1 MRVLFLDT
9 ETTGLTTQDQIIE
22 IAIVDQIGKVLLNT
36 LVNPGRVPINPHAEA
51 AHGITASLLRG
62 APSLADLWP
71 QIRSILSGNRVV
83 IYNAKFDRRFFPDN
97 LACAGLVECAM
108 QAFVAVRGVKSAR
121 LAEAA
126 AHVGHV
132 WVGDAHRAL
141 ADTQALRSV
150 WLWLPANRAVTQ
162 PPKPA
167 SSPVSVPNTSPAAAL
182 HPLAAAGHAAAQFAL
197 GKLYASGRGIPQ
209 DYVFAHL
216 WLNLAAAAGLEEAQI
231 ARDLVAGEM
240 TKTGIA
246 EAQKLAREWRAEP
259 LPRGT
264 LGDYEFCGPDYA
276 QLGLW
281 ARALKLSL
289 ETVLERL
296 TAATI
301 GLHRH
306 DAVFGL
312 QVVDGAIR
320 SAVLDLK
327 ALPLRTFEWLPGL
340 QLRQLGVKNG
350 GKESAKMFSGR
361 LPALT
366 GLYCHSNQL
375 IELDLSGVPELSTL
389 VCFDNQLT
397 ELDLSGVPALTELR
411 CHDSQLTDLD
421 LTGVPALTTLHC
433 HGNQLTELD
442 LSGVPE
448 LSTLVCFDNQLTE
461 LDLSGVPA
469 LTWLSCESNQLTE
482 LDLSG
487 VPALTG
493 LYCEDNSLFELDLS
507 DVPALTSLNCVNT
520 RLFELD
526 LSGVPALTS
535 LYCEH
540 NQFTELDLSGVP
552 ALTTLHCHG
561 NQLTELNL
569 RKQKKLEDFRCDDSV
584 KVHGDARY
592 KQN

>member
-9 ETTGLTTQDQIIE
+9 ETTGLTTTDQIIE
-22 IAIVDQIGKVLLNT
+22 VAIVDQIGKVLLNT
-36 LVNPGRVPINPHAEA
+36 LVNPGRVAINPHAEA
-51 AHGITASLLRG
+51 AHGITASMLRG

-162 PPKPA
+162 PPAAKPVVAQPPATKPVAAQPPKPA

-182 HPLAAAGHAAAQFAL
+182 YPLAAAGQAAAQFEL

-289 ETVLERL
+289 TAVLERL
-296 TAATI
+296 TS
-301 GLHRH
+301 
-306 DAVFGL
+306 AVMSEEWVHKIRFE
-312 QVVDGAIR
+312 VVDGAIR
-320 SAVLDLK
+320 NLLLDLK
-327 ALPLRTFEWLPGL
+327 VLPLTAFEWVPGL
-340 QLRQLGVKNG
+340 QIRQLTIQNG
-350 GKESAKMFSGR
+350 GDSSPKIFSGR

-366 GLYCHSNQL
+366 ELHCSSNY
-375 IELDLSGVPELSTL
+375 
-389 VCFDNQLT
+389 LT
-397 ELDLSGVPALTELR
+397 ELDLSGVPALDVLY
-411 CHDSQLTDLD
+411 C
-421 LTGVPALTTLHC
+421 A
-433 HGNQLTELD
+433 
-442 LSGVPE
+442 
-448 LSTLVCFDNQLTE
+448 DNYLTE

-469 LTWLSCESNQLTE
+469 LDVLS
-482 LDLSG
+482 
-487 VPALTG
+487 
-493 LYCEDNSLFELDLS
+493 YEDNL
-507 DVPALTSLNCVNT
+507 
-520 RLFELD
+520 
-526 LSGVPALTS
+526 
-535 LYCEH
+535 
-540 NQFTELDLSGVP
+540 FTELDL
-552 ALTTLHCHG
+552 
-561 NQLTELNL
+561 
-569 RKQKKLEDFRCDDSV
+569 
-584 KVHGDARY
+584 
-592 KQN
+592 

>member
-9 ETTGLTTQDQIIE
+9 ETTGLTTTDQIIE
-22 IAIVDQIGKVLLNT
+22 VAIVDQIGKVLLNT

-51 AHGITASLLRG
+51 AHGITASMLRG

-108 QAFVAVRGVKSAR
+108 QAFVAARGVKSAR

-276 QLGLW
+276 QIGLW

-289 ETVLERL
+289 TAVLERL
-296 TAATI
+296 TS
-301 GLHRH
+301 
-306 DAVFGL
+306 AVSKEWPDGIRFE
-312 QVVDGAIR
+312 VVDGAIR
-320 SAVLDLK
+320 NLVLDLK
-327 ALPLRTFEWLPGL
+327 VLPLTAFEWVPGL
-340 QLRQLGVKNG
+340 QIRWLAIQNG
-350 GKESAKMFSGR
+350 GDSSPKIFSGR

-366 GLYCHSNQL
+366 WLACS
-375 IELDLSGVPELSTL
+375 S
-389 VCFDNQLT
+389 
-397 ELDLSGVPALTELR
+397 
-411 CHDSQLTDLD
+411 
-421 LTGVPALTTLHC
+421 
-433 HGNQLTELD
+433 
-442 LSGVPE
+442 
-448 LSTLVCFDNQLTE
+448 NQLTE

-469 LTWLSCESNQLTE
+469 LTWLTC
-482 LDLSG
+482 D
-487 VPALTG
+487 
-493 LYCEDNSLFELDLS
+493 
-507 DVPALTSLNCVNT
+507 
-520 RLFELD
+520 R
-526 LSGVPALTS
+526 
-535 LYCEH
+535 
-540 NQFTELDLSGVP
+540 
-552 ALTTLHCHG
+552 

-569 RKQKKLEDFRCDDSV
+569 RKQKKLENFYCDDSV
-584 KVHGDARY
+584 KVRGQARF